1 MRLKLSV
8 WHKLLLLVL
17 VPLAFEFVF
26 VATLSML
33 LSYSEDRADKYERSK
48 EVSFRFYDAVSRL
61 FSDMS
66 KLVTHFTAGSEEQA
80 KDLDVA
86 LASAIRSRDIIAG
99 GMSVRPDIADVL
111 APLPIL
117 LDRLAHAVQ
126 DGRSIIANP
135 DIPYRKQTKYV
146 REAVLPLMLEF
157 RDASDRVMQKEDNLV
172 SEEPNELAKI
182 RFAVFAIMAF
192 GMCSSIA
199 ISIFAASIFSKH
211 ILKRLETIE
220 ENAQLLALRAPF
232 KLNTTESDEL
242 AELEMALEEANTVLA
257 ETRRKELAILDVAT
271 DVICSLDKRYRFTA
285 IGAAA
290 LPFWG
295 IEPDDL
301 LGQSL
306 ISLHTKECE
315 PIIRA
320 ALESIA
326 QVETDTQFDSQLVCR
341 DGSIKDILWKVSWVN
356 ATQSYYCVAHDIS
369 ERRAAERMKQR
380 FISIA
385 SHDLRTPLSSISAIL
400 TILTSGG
407 KGELPE
413 RAGQVLTKADA
424 SLERLMD
431 LIRDLLDLEKLEAG
445 KVVMSMGV
453 VSAMDVCS
461 ASCDSLEFLAKSL
474 DVKLVR
480 PFNDA
485 SLYADERSLVRVLI
499 NLLSNAIKF
508 SPRGSTVTL
517 ALKNL
522 GDVTEFSVIDQGT
535 GIAAEDQEM
544 IFEKFSQTKSSEAST
559 AVKGTGL
566 GLAISKLIAEAHGGS
581 IGVESE
587 LGKGS
592 RFFIRIPNFKDLEE
606 AEDA

>member
-1 MRLKLSV
+1 M
-8 WHKLLLLVL
+8 
-17 VPLAFEFVF
+17 
-26 VATLSML
+26 
-33 LSYSEDRADKYERSK
+33 
-48 EVSFRFYDAVSRL
+48 
-61 FSDMS
+61 
-66 KLVTHFTAGSEEQA
+66 
-80 KDLDVA
+80 
-86 LASAIRSRDIIAG
+86 
-99 GMSVRPDIADVL
+99 
-111 APLPIL
+111 
-117 LDRLAHAVQ
+117 
-126 DGRSIIANP
+126 
-135 DIPYRKQTKYV
+135 
-146 REAVLPLMLEF
+146 
-157 RDASDRVMQKEDNLV
+157 
-172 SEEPNELAKI
+172 
-182 RFAVFAIMAF
+182 
-192 GMCSSIA
+192 
-199 ISIFAASIFSKH
+199 
-211 ILKRLETIE
+211 
-220 ENAQLLALRAPF
+220 
-232 KLNTTESDEL
+232 
-242 AELEMALEEANTVLA
+242 EEANSVLTD
-257 ETRRKELAILDVAT
+257 TRRKELAVLDVAT

-290 LPFWG
+290 FPAWG

-301 LGQSL
+301 LGHSL

-315 PIIRA
+315 PNIRSTF
-320 ALESIA
+320 ESIA
-326 QVETDTQFDSQLVCR
+326 QVETDIQFDSQLVCR

-407 KGELPE
+407 KGQLPE

-461 ASCDSLEFLAKSL
+461 YSCDAIEFLAKSL
-474 DVKLVR
+474 DVKIVR

-485 SLYADERSLVRVLI
+485 ALCADERSLMRVLI

-517 ALKNL
+517 ALNDL
-522 GDVTEFSVIDQGT
+522 GEMTEISVLDQGT

-544 IFEKFSQTKSSEAST
+544 IFEKFSQTKSSQAST
-559 AVKGTGL
+559 TVKGTGL

-581 IGVESE
+581 IGVETE

-592 RFFIRIPNFKDLEE
+592 RFFIRIPNFKDDDQMEE
-606 AEDA
+606 K

>member
-26 VATLSML
+26 VGSLAML
-33 LSYSEDRADKYERSK
+33 LSYSEERSDKYESSK
-48 EVSFRFYDAVSRL
+48 LVSYRFYDAVSHL
-61 FSDMS
+61 FLDMS
-66 KLVTHFTAGSEEQA
+66 KLVTNFAAGSEDQV
-80 KDLDVA
+80 KDLDNA
-86 LASAIRSRDIIAG
+86 LAAARNSRDIIAG
-99 GMSVRPDIADVL
+99 GMAIRPDIADVL
-111 APLPIL
+111 APLPVL
-117 LDRLAHAVQ
+117 LDRLAQAVNS
-126 DGRSIIANP
+126 GRSIIGNP
-135 DIPYRKQTKYV
+135 DIPYRKQTRYV
-146 REAVLPLMLEF
+146 RQAVLPLMLEF
-157 RDASDRVMQKEDNLV
+157 REASDKVMAREDGLV
-172 SEEPNELAKI
+172 AEEPNELAKI
-182 RFAVFAIMAF
+182 RICVFIVMAF
-192 GMCSSIA
+192 GIFSSIA

-211 ILKRLETIE
+211 ILKRLVTIE
-220 ENAQLLALRAPF
+220 ENAQLLAIRAPF
-232 KLNTTESDEL
+232 TLAATGSDEI
-242 AELEMALEEANTVLA
+242 AELEMALEEANSVLA

-271 DVICSLDKRYRFTA
+271 DVICSLDKRYKFTA
-285 IGAAA
+285 IGDAA
-290 LPFWG
+290 LPAWG
-295 IEPDDL
+295 LEPDDL
-301 LGQSL
+301 LGRSL

-315 PIIRA
+315 PVIRA

-326 QVETDTQFDSQLVCR
+326 QVETDTQFDSQLICK
-341 DGSIKDILWKVSWVN
+341 DGSVKDILWKVSWVN

-445 KVVMSMGV
+445 KVVMSMGA

-461 ASCDSLEFLAKSL
+461 DSCDSLEFLAKSL
-474 DVKLVR
+474 DVKIVR

-485 SLYADERSLVRVLI
+485 ALYADERSLVRVLI

-522 GDVTEFSVIDQGT
+522 GAMTEFSVIDQGV
-535 GIAAEDQEM
+535 GIAAADQEM
-544 IFEKFSQTKSSEAST
+544 IFEKFSQTKIERNLDCGERHRTWSGHLKA
-559 AVKGTGL
+559 
-566 GLAISKLIAEAHGGS
+566 
-581 IGVESE
+581 
-587 LGKGS
+587 
-592 RFFIRIPNFKDLEE
+592 DC
-606 AEDA
+606 

>member
-1 MRLKLSV
+1 M
-8 WHKLLLLVL
+8 L
-17 VPLAFEFVF
+17 VPLVFEFVF
-26 VATLSML
+26 VSSLAML
-33 LSYSEDRADKYERSK
+33 LSYSEDRSDKYESSK
-48 EVSFRFYDAVSRL
+48 DVSFRFYKAVSKL
-61 FSDMS
+61 FIDMS
-66 KLVTHFTAGSEEQA
+66 KLVTNFTAGSEDQV
-80 KDLDVA
+80 KDLDNA
-86 LASAIRSRDIIAG
+86 LASARSSRDTIAG
-99 GMSVRPDIADVL
+99 GIFIRPDIADVL

-117 LDRLAHAVQ
+117 LDKLANAINS
-126 DGRSIIANP
+126 GRPIIANP

-146 REAVLPLMLEF
+146 RQAVLPLMIQF
-157 RDASDRVMQKEDNLV
+157 RDASDKVMAKEDNLV

-182 RFAVFAIMAF
+182 RIVVFGIMAF
-192 GMCSSIA
+192 GICSSIV

-211 ILKRLETIE
+211 ILNRLVTIE
-220 ENAQLLALRAPF
+220 ENAQLLAMRAPF
-232 KLNTTESDEL
+232 KLSATGTDEI
-242 AELEMALEEANTVLA
+242 AELEIALDEANSVLA

-290 LPFWG
+290 LPSWG

-315 PIIRA
+315 PIIRT

-326 QVETDTQFDSQLVCR
+326 QVETDTQFDSQLICR

-413 RAGQVLTKADA
+413 RASQVLTKADA

-445 KVVMSMGV
+445 KVVMSLGV

-461 ASCDSLEFLAKSL
+461 DSCDSLEFLAKSL
-474 DVKLVR
+474 DVKIVR

-485 SLYADERSLVRVLI
+485 ALYADERSLVRVLI

-508 SPRGSTVTL
+508 SPRGSTVTVS
-517 ALKNL
+517 LKNL
-522 GDVTEFSVIDQGT
+522 GAMTEFSVIDQGT

-544 IFEKFSQTKSSEAST
+544 IFEKFSQTKSSQAST

-592 RFFIRIPNFKDLEE
+592 RFFFQIPNFKDDE
-606 AEDA
+606 AEEGR